1 MGTANAP
8 RSAPLSEFVPVAET
22 PGVAKGDPGLQGRVG
37 VALGS
42 GAARGWAH
50 IGVLRALTAHGIEPE
65 IVCGTSIG
73 AVVGAAWAAG
83 ALDSFERWV
92 RKLEWRE
99 IVRSVGVS
107 FRGGLLDPRG
117 LFTYFEKDLA
127 GRRLEGL
134 GRPFAAVG
142 TDLASGQEIW
152 MREGD
157 LLAALRASIALPG
170 LITPARWEGRWTV
183 DGGLVNPVPVSLCR
197 ALGADSVIA
206 VDLNTTLLGRRR
218 WDAKPAADAQDEVQG
233 QSALGV
239 RVNALVRDL
248 LVDVRGRLGLGAGD
262 DAGPMPSLYEVIA
275 NSVNIMQVRIGR
287 SRMAG
292 DPPELLV
299 TPRMS
304 DFAILDFDRAHDA
317 IEEGRRATARVLAAT
332 EDDAAP

>member
-1 MGTANAP
+1 
-8 RSAPLSEFVPVAET
+8 
-22 PGVAKGDPGLQGRVG
+22 

-50 IGVLRALTAHGIEPE
+50 IGVLRALAAHGIEPE

-73 AVVGAAWAAG
+73 AVVGAAYAAG
-83 ALDSFERWV
+83 RLDPFERWV

-99 IVRSVGVS
+99 IVSHVGLS

-117 LFTYFEKDLA
+117 LFAFFEEALA
-127 GRRLEGL
+127 GRSLEDL
-134 GRPFAAVG
+134 DRPFAAVG
-142 TDLASGQEIW
+142 TDLASGAEVW

-157 LLAALRASIALPG
+157 LVTALRASIALPG
-170 LITPARWEGRWTV
+170 LITPARWQGRWTV

-206 VDLNTTLLGRRR
+206 VDLNTMLLGRRR
-218 WDAKPAADAQDEVQG
+218 WDAKPTSVASVSDEPLDG
-233 QSALGV
+233 QVALGD

-248 LVDVRGRLGLGAGD
+248 AADIRERLGLDGRDTA
-262 DAGPMPSLYEVIA
+262 PMPTLYEVMA

-299 TPRMS
+299 APRMA
-304 DFAILDFDRAHDA
+304 DFAILDFDRAEEA
-317 IEEGRRATARVLAAT
+317 IDEGRRAVARTLAGL
-332 EDDAAP
+332 EDDDAGTS